1 MLYVLLLVGN
11 HTRAKWRTRLR
22 LKLQSQ
28 KIEQIKKLAPLD
40 GITELPD
47 QATVKQS
54 LPYL

>member
-1 MLYVLLLVGN
+1 MLYALLLVGN

-28 KIEQIKKLAPLD
+28 RIEQIKKLAPLD